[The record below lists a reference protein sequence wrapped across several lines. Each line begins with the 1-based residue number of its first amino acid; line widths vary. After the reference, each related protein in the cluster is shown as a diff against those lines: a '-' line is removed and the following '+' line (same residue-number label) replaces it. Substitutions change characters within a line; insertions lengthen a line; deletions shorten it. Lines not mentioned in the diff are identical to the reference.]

1 MPARSETSVRVL
13 PGGAAAPPVDLVAA
27 EAQPLLLT
35 LGLYALA
42 FLLPAWPWLSGAVII
57 PWDAESQFR
66 PQLSFLARSLATG
79 QSPFW
84 TPNVFAGWPQINDP
98 QSLIFSPLH
107 FLLALVDPAPSA
119 LAFDRLTF
127 ALLFLG
133 GIGIIL
139 FFRDRGW
146 HPAGA
151 VVAALAF
158 AFGGSAN
165 ARLQHTS
172 QIISLCYFALALWL
186 LARTLDRGSWRLGIA
201 LGIFGGLL
209 AADRDHVAL
218 LSLYVLAGYV
228 LAHWM
233 ASPRERVRATL
244 KPLAAAGATGL
255 AIAAVPVVMT
265 ALLAARSNRPEIG
278 YAVAGHGSLHP
289 ADLLML
295 AFADLFRGMA
305 PNAEWWGPPGPREDA
320 EL

>member
-1 MPARSETSVRVL
+1 MHMPVRRRVRRQVPLCPISRNPMGSVMPARTDTDVRVL
-13 PGGAAAPPVDLVAA
+13 PGGAVAPPADLVSA

-42 FLLPAWPWLSGAVII
+42 FLLPAWPWLSGAVTI

-107 FLLALVDPAPSA
+107 VLLAYFDAAPSA
-119 LAFDRLTF
+119 LAFDRVTF

-133 GIGIIL
+133 GLGIIL

-151 VVAALAF
+151 LVAALAF

-172 QIISLCYFALALWL
+172 QIISLAWFALTLWL
-186 LARTLDRGSWRLGIA
+186 LARTLDRGSWRLGLA
-201 LGIFGGLL
+201 GGLL
-209 AADRDHVAL
+209 R
-218 LSLYVLAGYV
+218 
-228 LAHWM
+228 
-233 ASPRERVRATL
+233 R
-244 KPLAAAGATGL
+244 PL
-255 AIAAVPVVMT
+255 
-265 ALLAARSNRPEIG
+265 
-278 YAVAGHGSLHP
+278 
-289 ADLLML
+289 
-295 AFADLFRGMA
+295 
-305 PNAEWWGPPGPREDA
+305 
-320 EL
+320 